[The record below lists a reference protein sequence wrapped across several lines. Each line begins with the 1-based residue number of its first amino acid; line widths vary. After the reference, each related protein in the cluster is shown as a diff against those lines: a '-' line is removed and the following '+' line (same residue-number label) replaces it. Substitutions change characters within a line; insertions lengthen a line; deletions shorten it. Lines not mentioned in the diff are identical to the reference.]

1 MTRSP
6 WSYTRDASTFE
17 RSLANSASSFLIHLS
32 LRYPSPVCLSLPSP
46 PYTSPKRRPASLAS
60 SLLLFR
66 VYFLSTSFSMSQHTR
81 HSRVSRTTIHRDHR
95 HGSLKIVAP
104 KPERHW
110 SQYSP
115 ILDSID
121 FDDQFDNELRED
133 DPVGNIFR
141 QRFIQIVPTY
151 IL

>member
-1 MTRSP
+1 MVVHARRVHIRALTGELCIFLPDTSISP
-6 WSYTRDASTFE
+6 ISISRVP
-17 RSLANSASSFLIHLS
+17 I
-32 LRYPSPVCLSLPSP
+32 PSVSP
-46 PYTSPKRRPASLAS
+46 IYQPERRPASLAS
-60 SLLLFR
+60 SLLLSHF
-66 VYFLSTSFSMSQHTR
+66 YFLSTNFSMSQHTR